1 MSLDL
6 AGLRTIR
13 AVADAG
19 SFTGAARALGYSQPA
34 ISQQVRRMEAR
45 LGTALVERSGRA
57 IRLTEAGEVV
67 ARHAATALTS
77 LAAASEEVAALAGL
91 RAGRVRLVAFPS
103 ATATIVPRAL
113 RLLRDRHPG
122 VTVRLVEAEPPE
134 SIAMLRAGECD
145 VMLTF
150 AYGDRGSRDSGSDD
164 LRGLAVTPL
173 LRDPLHVVLPPDHPA
188 ASGRSVSLPQLADQ
202 TWIAGCPRCR
212 GHLLALC
219 AAAGFTPSI
228 AFQTD
233 DYVAVLGLVAAG
245 MGVALLPGLVLG
257 MAGAQAL
264 VTRPLAPASARDVVA
279 VTSPDLL
286 RVPAVA
292 GLLTALREVPE

>member
-1 MSLDL
+1 MTLDL

-45 LGTALVERSGRA
+45 LGTALVERTGRA
-57 IRLTEAGEVV
+57 VRLTEAGQVV

-77 LAAASEEVAALAGL
+77 LAAATEEVAALAGL

-113 RLLRDRHPG
+113 RLLRDLHPG

-134 SIAMLRAGECD
+134 SLALLRTGECD
-145 VMLTF
+145 VVLTF
-150 AYGDRGSRDSGSDD
+150 AYGDRGAED
-164 LRGLAVTPL
+164 LGGLAVTPL
-173 LRDPLHVVLPPDHPA
+173 LRDPLQVVVPPGHPA
-188 ASGRSVSLPQLADQ
+188 ANGSTVSLRQLADQ

-219 AAAGFTPSI
+219 AAAGFTPNI
-228 AFQTD
+228 AYETD
-233 DYVAVLGLVAAG
+233 DYVAVLGLVAAE
-245 MGVALLPGLVLG
+245 MGVALLPALVLG
-257 MAGAQAL
+257 PAGAHAV
-264 VTRPLAPASARDVVA
+264 VTRPLTPASEREVVA

-286 RVPAVA
+286 RVPAVS
-292 GLLTALREVPE
+292 GLLAGLREVTA